1 MFGAIGRYLRAIGY
15 LLTGRIDR
23 ARMAL
28 SENPDVVRATYDQV
42 INEKRSRIQ
51 QYKDAVGAM
60 IAQEEKKSTE
70 LKRQTEEVTRLQKL
84 KEGAAIAA
92 KKVVQRHQ
100 GNVEAVKGDPEYIK
114 CQAAFK
120 DFSSTLA
127 EKEARCAELEEDIKT
142 LDKSVAGHKNQL
154 QSLLRDLDKIK
165 QEQHEA
171 VADIITAREEREL
184 ADMIAGISQDR
195 GSQELEEM
203 RDLRSRAKA
212 SARVSREMAGTDT
225 QRTEA
230 EFLEYAAKSS
240 ADTEFDALIGLTR
253 KDAEEPQTAPP
264 AADRTKIP
272 EG

>member
-1 MFGAIGRYLRAIGY
+1 MFGAIGRYLRALGY

-23 ARMAL
+23 ARMTL
-28 SENPDVVRATYDQV
+28 SSHPDVVRATYDQ
-42 INEKRSRIQ
+42 ILRDKRSRIQ

-60 IAQEEKKSTE
+60 IAQEEKKSTD

-100 GNVEAVKGDPEYIK
+100 GDIEAVKGDPEYMK

-142 LDKSVAGHKNQL
+142 LEKSVGGHKTQL
-154 QSLLRDLDKIK
+154 QSLLRDLEKLR

-171 VADIITAREEREL
+171 VADMITAREEREL
-184 ADMIAGISQDR
+184 ADMISGISEDR
-195 GSQELEEM
+195 SSQELAEM
-203 RDLRSRAKA
+203 RDLRAKAKA
-212 SARVSREMAGTDT
+212 SARVSREMAGTDV

-230 EFLEYAAKSS
+230 EFLDYAAKSA
-240 ADTEFDALIGLTR
+240 ADTEFDALIGLT
-253 KDAEEPQTAPP
+253 KQEAEKQPAPP